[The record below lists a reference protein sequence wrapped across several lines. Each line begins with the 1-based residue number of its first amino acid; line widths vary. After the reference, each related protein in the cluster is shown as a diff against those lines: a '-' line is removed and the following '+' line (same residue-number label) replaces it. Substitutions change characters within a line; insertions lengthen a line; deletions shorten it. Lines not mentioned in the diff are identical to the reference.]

1 MEHNNRKQRRK
12 GRQSNRKTEEFFR
25 QMGLRTR
32 MSEYGILAEAV
43 DIIYNRLKAHNIAYG
58 ENKNVTAEV
67 AREIY
72 TGCL

>member
-1 MEHNNRKQRRK
+1 
-12 GRQSNRKTEEFFR
+12 
-25 QMGLRTR
+25 MGLRTQ
-32 MSEYGILAEAV
+32 MSEYGIPAEAV

-67 AREIY
+67 ARDIY